1 MGSFDVKSLFI
12 NIPFRETIDLCVE
25 NLYRNQTHIYSLTK
39 SSSRRFFICYI
50 EKIICLENS
59 PNQFKPVVY
68 RRCVDDIF
76 LLSNFLHLN
85 KQHKNVVFTYGN
97 EKKKMVH
104 CHFQTLKSA
113 IRTTNLSLQ
122 FTKSL
127 QLVELLQVLK
137 VLFLSLINMVKTL
150 IRKGVTESF
159 WRIYEQD

>member
-39 SSSRRFFICYI
+39 SSFRRFFICYI

-59 PNQFKPVVY
+59 PTQFKPVVY

-85 KQHKNVVFTYGN
+85 KQHKNVVFTYSN
-97 EKKKMVH
+97 EKKK
-104 CHFQTLKSA
+104 KKGS
-113 IRTTNLSLQ
+113 LS
-122 FTKSL
+122 FIDIKISL

-150 IRKGVTESF
+150 IRTSVTESF
-159 WRIYEQD
+159 WRIYE

>member
-39 SSSRRFFICYI
+39 SSFRRFFICYI

-76 LLSNFLHLN
+76 LLSNFLHLTSN
-85 KQHKNVVFTYGN
+85 TKMLSSPMAMKK
-97 EKKKMVH
+97 KKKMVH

-150 IRKGVTESF
+150 IRKSVTESF
-159 WRIYEQD
+159 WRIYE